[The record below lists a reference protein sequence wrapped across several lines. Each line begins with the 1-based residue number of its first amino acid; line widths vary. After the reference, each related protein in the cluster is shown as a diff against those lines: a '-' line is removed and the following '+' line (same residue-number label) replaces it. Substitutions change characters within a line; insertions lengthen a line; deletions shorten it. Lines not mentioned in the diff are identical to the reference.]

1 MSDTP
6 ETDVSCGY
14 ALSSHYGR
22 LEGSYLQM
30 DRNGPFVHAEV
41 ARKLEQSRDEWA
53 AMCGRYKQERDE
65 ARESLKH
72 ITEYGTEEI
81 NAAVELRQ
89 KLASAL
95 VERDE
100 ALMDR
105 ANGDIATMTINHYE
119 RILQE
124 RDEVREAFKIVYNE
138 RVQMELERNEWKN
151 KAYSHATD
159 YTLMEAKC
167 FRLEQQLKEYDKL
180 KS

>member
-30 DRNGPFVHAEV
+30 DRSGPFVHAEV

-65 ARESLKH
+65 AREALKH
-72 ITEYGTEEI
+72 IEEYGTEEI

-95 VERDE
+95 VERD
-100 ALMDR
+100 
-105 ANGDIATMTINHYE
+105 
-119 RILQE
+119 
-124 RDEVREAFKIVYNE
+124 
-138 RVQMELERNEWKN
+138 EWKN

-167 FRLEQQLKEYDKL
+167 FRLEQQLKEYDKF

>member
-1 MSDTP
+1 MSNTP
-6 ETDVSCGY
+6 ETDASCGY

-30 DRNGPFVHAEV
+30 DWSGPFVHAEV
-41 ARKLEQSRDEWA
+41 ARKLERERDEVREKAERYRIEANAMMMQRDEWA

-65 ARESLKH
+65 VKEKYRWAVIH
-72 ITEYGTEEI
+72 WQIG
-81 NAAVELRQ
+81 AAKMER
-89 KLASAL
+89 
-95 VERDE
+95 ERD
-100 ALMDR
+100 
-105 ANGDIATMTINHYE
+105 
-119 RILQE
+119 
-124 RDEVREAFKIVYNE
+124 
-138 RVQMELERNEWKN
+138 EWKN

>member
-1 MSDTP
+1 MSRPTP
-6 ETDVSCGY
+6 ETDASCGY

-30 DRNGPFVHAEV
+30 DWSGPFVHAEV
-41 ARKLEQSRDEWA
+41 ARKLERERDEARSELSLKQQTLTIAEGTLSDLRKQRDEWS

-65 ARESLKH
+65 VKEKYRF
-72 ITEYGTEEI
+72 
-81 NAAVELRQ
+81 AVIHWQ
-89 KLASAL
+89 IGSAKMER
-95 VERDE
+95 ERD
-100 ALMDR
+100 
-105 ANGDIATMTINHYE
+105 
-119 RILQE
+119 
-124 RDEVREAFKIVYNE
+124 
-138 RVQMELERNEWKN
+138 EWKN

>member
-6 ETDVSCGY
+6 ETDASCGY

-30 DRNGPFVHAEV
+30 DWSGPFVHAEV
-41 ARKLEQSRDEWA
+41 ARKLERERDEVREKAERYRIEANAMMMQRDEWA

-65 ARESLKH
+65 VKEKYRWAVIH
-72 ITEYGTEEI
+72 WQIG
-81 NAAVELRQ
+81 AAKMER
-89 KLASAL
+89 
-95 VERDE
+95 ERD
-100 ALMDR
+100 
-105 ANGDIATMTINHYE
+105 
-119 RILQE
+119 
-124 RDEVREAFKIVYNE
+124 
-138 RVQMELERNEWKN
+138 EWKN

>member
-1 MSDTP
+1 MSNTP
-6 ETDVSCGY
+6 ETDASCGY

-22 LEGSYLQM
+22 LDGSYLQM
-30 DRNGPFVHAEV
+30 DCSGPFIHAEV
-41 ARKLEQSRDEWA
+41 ARKLER
-53 AMCGRYKQERDE
+53 
-65 ARESLKH
+65 
-72 ITEYGTEEI
+72 
-81 NAAVELRQ
+81 
-89 KLASAL
+89 
-95 VERDE
+95 ERDE

-105 ANGDIATMTINHYE
+105 ANGDIATMTRNHYE
-119 RILQE
+119 RILRE

-167 FRLEQQLKEYDKL
+167 FRLEQQLKEYDQL